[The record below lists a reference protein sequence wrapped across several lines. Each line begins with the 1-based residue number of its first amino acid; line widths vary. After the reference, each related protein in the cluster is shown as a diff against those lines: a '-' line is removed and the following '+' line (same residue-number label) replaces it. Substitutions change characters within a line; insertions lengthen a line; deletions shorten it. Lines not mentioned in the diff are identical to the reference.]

1 MSLSDKKFCV
11 LLPIL
16 EREDIVNGFP
26 KALKS
31 IFSNTLIPDQVL
43 VVVDGKVSTSFRKL
57 ILSLKS
63 KYLLDII
70 WTNKKVGL
78 ENALN
83 IGLTKC
89 KHDFIFR
96 ADGDDINHKD
106 RFEKQLPFLLNGFDL
121 VGSNI
126 DEYDENDNFI
136 ATKKVPISLSKII
149 KTIPFRNPL
158 NHMTVGYKKNVV
170 LELGGYPSL
179 FLKEDYGLW
188 IKFIFNKKNIKNIDR
203 SLVKAITGRRMIKDR
218 GGLKYIYSEFLLQ
231 KFLLSYGL
239 TNIILGFFVFLL
251 RSLIFFLPA
260 RFKKVFYLKFLR
272 NSSKS

>member
-1 MSLSDKKFCV
+1 MKLSNKKFSV
-11 LLPIL
+11 LIPIL

-31 IFSNTLIPDQVL
+31 IFSNTLIPDQVV

-83 IGLTKC
+83 IGLPKC

-136 ATKKVPISLSKII
+136 ATKKVPLSLSKII

-158 NHMTVGYKKNVV
+158 NHMTVAYKKNVV

-188 IKFIFNKKNIKNIDR
+188 IKFIFYKKNIKNIDR

-218 GGLKYIYSEFLLQ
+218 GGLRYIYSEFLLQ
-231 KFLLSYGL
+231 KFLLSFGL
-239 TNIILGFFVFLL
+239 TNIVLSCFVFLS
-251 RSLIFFLPA
+251 RSLIFILPA
-260 RFKKVFYLKFLR
+260 GIREVFYSKFLR
-272 NSSKS
+272 NKK

>member
-1 MSLSDKKFCV
+1 MNLSNKKFSV

-16 EREDIVNGFP
+16 EREDIVNGLP
-26 KALKS
+26 NALES
-31 IFSNTLIPDQVL
+31 IFSNTLVPNQVL
-43 VVVDGKVSTSFRKL
+43 VVVDGKVTSKFRKL
-57 ILSLKS
+57 ILSLKR

-83 IGLTKC
+83 IGLPNC
-89 KHDFIFR
+89 KNNLIFR
-96 ADGDDINHKD
+96 ADGDDINHKN

-126 DEYDENDNFI
+126 DEYDEDDNFI
-136 ATKKVPISLSKII
+136 ATKKVPLSLQNII
-149 KTIPFRNPL
+149 KYLPFRNPF

-188 IKFIFNKKNIKNIDR
+188 IKFIYHKKNIRAN
-203 SLVKAITGRRMIKDR
+203 
-218 GGLKYIYSEFLLQ
+218 KYSNRE
-231 KFLLSYGL
+231 
-239 TNIILGFFVFLL
+239 
-251 RSLIFFLPA
+251 
-260 RFKKVFYLKFLR
+260 
-272 NSSKS
+272 

>member
-1 MSLSDKKFCV
+1 MTLSNKKFSV

-26 KALKS
+26 NALKS
-31 IFSNTLIPDQVL
+31 IFSNTLIPDQVV

-83 IGLTKC
+83 IGLPKC

-96 ADGDDINHKD
+96 ADGDDINHKY

-136 ATKKVPISLSKII
+136 ATKKVPLSLSKII

-158 NHMTVGYKKNVV
+158 NHMTVAYKKNVV

-188 IKFIFNKKNIKNIDR
+188 IKFIFYKKNIKNIDR

-218 GGLKYIYSEFLLQ
+218 GGLRYIYSEFLLQ
-231 KFLLSYGL
+231 KFLLSFGL
-239 TNIILGFFVFLL
+239 TNIVLSCFVFLS
-251 RSLIFFLPA
+251 RSLIFILPA
-260 RFKKVFYLKFLR
+260 GIREVFYSKFLR
-272 NSSKS
+272 NKK